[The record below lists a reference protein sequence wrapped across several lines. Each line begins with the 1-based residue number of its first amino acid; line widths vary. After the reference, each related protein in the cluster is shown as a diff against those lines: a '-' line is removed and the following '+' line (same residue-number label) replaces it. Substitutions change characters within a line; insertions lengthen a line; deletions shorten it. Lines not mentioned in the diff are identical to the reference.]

1 MDHNVDLPPKLVA
14 SFQLERRPQSNAQ
27 GLPHLAKMAH
37 HAAPQ
42 GLPQRLADELDAARK
57 AAAEACTAFLADT
70 TLSMHTVA
78 RAFNEL
84 QQSAAAAAV
93 SNSGAPVDATFAVR
107 PDVKGDVRPTTAAR
121 LVELHNVSPQGLWA
135 LIVLDFGRQ
144 PPYQVCDWPA
154 HQLARSLGRLLC
166 VVVAGKLGVADVLA
180 LAPTLGKLVALTSLN
195 LARTLRSMRVVEV
208 QDTRRL
214 ELRISSDGLSVCV
227 AVRDGC
233 RQ

>member
-1 MDHNVDLPPKLVA
+1 MAQRTASAHGANACLRRAQISARKHVLWLAAVSKQLRAGPAELAMDHQKTGILGSATQFCCARNGLG
-14 SFQLERRPQSNAQ
+14 SFQSERRPQDNAQ
-27 GLPHLAKMAH
+27 GLPYLAKMAH

-121 LVELHNVSPQGLWA
+121 LLELHNLSPQGLWA
-135 LIVLDFGRQ
+135 LIVLDFGMR
-144 PPYQVCDWPA
+144 
-154 HQLARSLGRLLC
+154 GR
-166 VVVAGKLGVADVLA
+166 
-180 LAPTLGKLVALTSLN
+180 
-195 LARTLRSMRVVEV
+195 
-208 QDTRRL
+208 
-214 ELRISSDGLSVCV
+214 
-227 AVRDGC
+227 
-233 RQ
+233 